1 MVQCGGRNT
10 GSLEVER
17 TYHLDLGAKVVE
29 GFVRGINVYVEG
41 WIQGGQRVG
50 KCISGKQ
57 EEEKHLRKKIL
68 ECLKLACA
76 LLGKLT

>member
-1 MVQCGGRNT
+1 MST
-10 GSLEVER
+10 LKAE
-17 TYHLDLGAKVVE
+17 YKVVKE
-29 GFVRGINVYVEG
+29 WENAF
-41 WIQGGQRVG
+41 QA
-50 KCISGKQ
+50 KQ